1 MGGAGVVGEGLLF
14 FLCVWMWEG
23 EGEGG
28 GEEEGEGEGK
38 GDVLVEL
45 YFGLG
50 CF

>member
-1 MGGAGVVGEGLLF
+1 MVGEGLLF